1 MPRLFIDTHQ
11 DILQFFLLD
20 LIVFK
25 YVFVFKGSD
34 DKGEKAPP
42 SLKDGVAR
50 FVFMFT
56 FSLNELNKQGSTPLK
71 VSLLLFI

>member
-11 DILQFFLLD
+11 DILQFFFVGPD
-20 LIVFK
+20 CVHTCF
-25 YVFVFKGSD
+25 FVFKGSE

-50 FVFMFT
+50 FIFMFT
-56 FSLNELNKQGSTPLK
+56 FFFE
-71 VSLLLFI
+71 VAE